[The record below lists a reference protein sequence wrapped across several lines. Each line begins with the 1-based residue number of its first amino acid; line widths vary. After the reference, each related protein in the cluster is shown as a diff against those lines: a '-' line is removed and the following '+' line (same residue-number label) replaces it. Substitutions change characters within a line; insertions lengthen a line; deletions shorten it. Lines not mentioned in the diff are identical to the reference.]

1 MAVSRHYRRSR
12 FRSKGAAIG
21 SVAKVAHASWI
32 ERRSGRNRGE
42 QCSSAAAKTLERFV
56 QYCAALMSVRSSR
69 LPGAALAAVAC
80 ALLAGA
86 AGCAHRDYFPGT
98 TIVRSEENR
107 KIIETVEE
115 YRQRLMQRN
124 VVGLL
129 ALASPRYF
137 EDSGTPRSDD
147 DYGYDG
153 LKAVLETQLPRVKSL
168 RYDIEYRNIRVS
180 GNEAEVEVFLDGSFE
195 ISAPEAGD
203 RYRRVNDYHRFVLER
218 EGDEWKFL
226 AGM

>member
-1 MAVSRHYRRSR
+1 MR
-12 FRSKGAAIG
+12 FRP
-21 SVAKVAHASWI
+21 WL
-32 ERRSGRNRGE
+32 
-42 QCSSAAAKTLERFV
+42 T
-56 QYCAALMSVRSSR
+56 R
-69 LPGAALAAVAC
+69 LAPLALAGC
-80 ALLAGA
+80 LATA

-107 KIIETVEE
+107 KIIQTIEE

-147 DYGYDG
+147 DYGYEG
-153 LKAVLETQLPRVKSL
+153 LKKVLEQQLQRVKSL

-180 GNEAEVEVFLDGSFE
+180 GNQAEVEVFLDGSFE
-195 ISAPEAGD
+195 IGSTEAGD
-203 RYRRVNDYHRFVLER
+203 RYRRVNDYHRFVLEKV
-218 EGDEWKFL
+218 GDEWKFL
-226 AGM
+226 SGM

>member
-1 MAVSRHYRRSR
+1 MVR
-12 FRSKGAAIG
+12 AASCG
-21 SVAKVAHASWI
+21 DM
-32 ERRSGRNRGE
+32 G
-42 QCSSAAAKTLERFV
+42 
-56 QYCAALMSVRSSR
+56 SR
-69 LPGAALAAVAC
+69 LALALTVV
-80 ALLAGA
+80 LGVG

-98 TIVRSEENR
+98 TIARSEENR
-107 KIIETVEE
+107 KIIQTIEE

-124 VVGLL
+124 VPGLL
-129 ALASPRYF
+129 ALASQRYF

-153 LKAVLETQLPRVKSL
+153 LRKVLEQQLPRVKSL
-168 RYDIEYRNIRVS
+168 RYEIEYRNIRVS
-180 GNEAEVEVFLDGSFE
+180 GTEAEVEVFLDGSFE

-203 RYRRVNDYHRFVLER
+203 RYRRVNDYHRFLLDK

>member
-1 MAVSRHYRRSR
+1 MISRQYSHLRFVLVAV
-12 FRSKGAAIG
+12 
-21 SVAKVAHASWI
+21 
-32 ERRSGRNRGE
+32 
-42 QCSSAAAKTLERFV
+42 AAAV
-56 QYCAALMSVRSSR
+56 IA
-69 LPGAALAAVAC
+69 G
-80 ALLAGA
+80 GA
-86 AGCAHRDYFPGT
+86 AGCAHHEYFPGT
-98 TIVRSEENR
+98 EIVRSEENR

-115 YRQRLMQRN
+115 YRRRLMQRN

-153 LKAVLETQLPRVKSL
+153 LRAVLEKQLPRVKSL
-168 RYDIEYRNIRVS
+168 RYDIEYRNIRVT

-195 ISAPEAGD
+195 IGAPEAGD
-203 RYRRVNDYHRFVLER
+203 RYRRVNDYHRFLLAR
-218 EGDEWKFL
+218 DGDDWKFL

>member
-1 MAVSRHYRRSR
+1 MG
-12 FRSKGAAIG
+12 FRL
-21 SVAKVAHASWI
+21 V
-32 ERRSGRNRGE
+32 
-42 QCSSAAAKTLERFV
+42 L
-56 QYCAALMSVRSSR
+56 ALTICLGV
-69 LPGAALAAVAC
+69 G
-80 ALLAGA
+80 

-98 TIVRSEENR
+98 TIVRNEENR
-107 KIIETVEE
+107 KIIQTIEE

-124 VVGLL
+124 VPGLL
-129 ALASPRYF
+129 ALASQRYF

-153 LKAVLETQLPRVKSL
+153 LRKVLERQLPRVKSL

-180 GNEAEVEVFLDGSFE
+180 GTEAEVEVFLDGSFE

-203 RYRRVNDYHRFVLER
+203 RYRRVNDYHRFLLDK